1 MKILRLKGEILDIYG
16 FQQWLLKNNLGN
28 NDKIG
33 ISWKIKKKRKLR
45 TYRVT
50 HTGRSYERDYQTE
63 IILNKGT
70 KSYKMG
76 DLFGLP
82 YMSFTSL

>member
-28 NDKIG
+28 DDKIG

-50 HTGRSYERDYQTE
+50 HTSRSYEREYNAQ
-63 IILNKGT
+63 IILTKGIR
-70 KSYKMG
+70 SYR
-76 DLFGLP
+76 LSEQFLT